1 MTAIGNHLKT
11 NVHKNLR
18 DRVRTFYLDILQCKS
33 MPAPMADLDL
43 FVFDNDFVLGVFYYD
58 NTNLL
63 TEAEHLDAAWLEIK
77 AKDVEDVKRKLL
89 AFGVKEVEYPDKTR
103 FFFQAPGGQVFRL
116 APEDGGI

>member
-1 MTAIGNHLKT
+1 MTAIGNHIKT

-58 NTNLL
+58 ERNLL
-63 TEAEHLDAAWLEIK
+63 TEAEHLNSAWLEIK
-77 AKDVEDVKRKLL
+77 AKDVLEVKGKLL
-89 AFGVKEVEYPDKTR
+89 SFGVKEVDYPDKTR